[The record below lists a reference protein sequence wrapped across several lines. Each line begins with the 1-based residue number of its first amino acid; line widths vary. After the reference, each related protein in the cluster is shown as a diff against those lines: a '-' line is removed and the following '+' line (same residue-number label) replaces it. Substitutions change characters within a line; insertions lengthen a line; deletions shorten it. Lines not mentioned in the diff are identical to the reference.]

1 MKNNKT
7 KRYRGGNVDK
17 RLDDNFI
24 INNFKEILNSRPL
37 KYEFD
42 IKKEKRYG
50 SDEFVVFIK
59 NNDEESEKYNE
70 DNEYCV
76 TFRIIASTDQL
87 TIFINTIYK
96 CVPISN
102 YGNFILDSF
111 KDFAKRFGYNSILI
125 GSDGSALDFIVYKNG
140 VQKNISI
147 ELAQL
152 SILSTGESW
161 YNRMGFYTS
170 ISREQIQENLYKIS
184 KDIQEID
191 DSIEIISL
199 IDTTLQQYKGD
210 REKFMPDCYKLIN
223 SYGKFRELYYFI
235 LNLTNKTNTSSIQEV
250 FQEITNII
258 KKNCNSVTKKCSL
271 DYETMRKINCFINFV
286 YTLLNIKYK
295 ATSLMYKVLKKG
307 GKIRRKKNKT
317 KRMKRKNKV

>member
-7 KRYRGGNVDK
+7 KKYKGGYDDE
-17 RLDDNFI
+17 RLDDNFV

-59 NNDEESEKYNE
+59 NNDEEIEKYNDE
-70 DNEYCV
+70 NEYCV
-76 TFRIIASTDQL
+76 TFRIIDSTDQL

-96 CVPISN
+96 CAPISN

-125 GSDGSALDFIVYKNG
+125 SSDGSALDFIVYKNG

-170 ISREQIQENLYKIS
+170 INREQIQENLYKIS

-199 IDTTLQQYKGD
+199 IDKTLQIYKGN
-210 REKFMPDCYKLIN
+210 RVQFMPDCYKLIN
-223 SYGKFRELYYFI
+223 SYGKFRELYDFI

-258 KKNCNSVTKKCSL
+258 KRNCNSVTKICSL
-271 DYETMRKINCFINFV
+271 DYETMRKINCFITFV

-295 ATSLMYKVLKKG
+295 ATGLMYIVPKRG
-307 GKIRRKKNKT
+307 GRRKRKQKNKT
-317 KRMKRKNKV
+317 KRTCKYKK